1 MITTMTR
8 FEALQLAVIR
18 AGSQEAL
25 ADFLGVSQ
33 PTISNWVTRSRQIPG
48 EYVLHVEAE
57 YGVSRCDLRP
67 DLYPR
72 ELMVD
77 QHVGDRFCGID
88 SHMRGP
94 SSKRRAA
101 A

>member
-1 MITTMTR
+1 MTSMTR

-25 ADFLGVSQ
+25 AELLDVSQ
-33 PTISNWVTRSRQIPG
+33 PTISNWVTRSKQLPAD
-48 EYVLHVEAE
+48 YVLRVEAE

-67 DLYPR
+67 DIYPR

-77 QHVGDRFCGID
+77 QHAGDRFCGVD
-88 SHMRGP
+88 MQARARRSG
-94 SSKRRAA
+94 KRAA

>member
-1 MITTMTR
+1 MTR

-25 ADFLGVSQ
+25 ADLLGVSQ
-33 PTISNWVTRSRQIPG
+33 PTISNWVTRSKQLPA
-48 EYVLHVEAE
+48 EYVLRVEAR

-72 ELMVD
+72 EVMTD
-77 QHVGDRFCGID
+77 QHVADRFCGIVAQV
-88 SHMRGP
+88 
-94 SSKRRAA
+94 SSRTAGKRSAA
-101 A
+101 